1 MSMEHPVTQGSEA
14 WHRLRFGR
22 PTASEFDA
30 LVTPLGKVK
39 TGEGPQSYLYRKL
52 AEHILGRSLDEGGSW
67 AMEQGGLLE
76 TEAIPFYEFTFD
88 AEVRRVGFVTTDD
101 MRIGC
106 SPDGLIGED
115 SGLECKCPLPQ
126 THLRYLLEGG
136 VPKEYVA
143 QVQGCMFVTQRPR
156 WVFLSYCRKMPP
168 HIVHV
173 ERDEAFQQALTAALN
188 QFLANFD
195 NALEKLEALS
205 QITRAVKRDP
215 HEAMILDEI

>member
-1 MSMEHPVTQGSEA
+1 MMEHPVHQGSEA
-14 WHRLRFGR
+14 WHLLRLGR
-22 PTASEFDA
+22 PTASEFDR

-39 TGEGPQSYLYRKL
+39 TGDGPQTYLYEKL
-52 AEHILGRSLDEGGSW
+52 AEHLTGKPLDDGSTW
-67 AMEQGGLLE
+67 AMSQGSLLE
-76 TEAIPFYEFTFD
+76 SEAIPFYELVYG
-88 AEVRRVGFVTTDD
+88 AEVRKVGFVTTDD

-115 SGLECKCPLPQ
+115 SGLECKCALPQ

-195 NALEKLEALS
+195 NALEKLETLS
-205 QITRAVKRDP
+205 QITRAVKRATM
-215 HEAMILDEI
+215 EAV